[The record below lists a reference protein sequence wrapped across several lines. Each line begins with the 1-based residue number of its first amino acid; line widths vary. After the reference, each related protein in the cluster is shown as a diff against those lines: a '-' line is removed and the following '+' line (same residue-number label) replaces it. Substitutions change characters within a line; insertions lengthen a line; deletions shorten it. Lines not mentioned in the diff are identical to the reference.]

1 MMRQKSTLAP
11 ATVDELPH
19 RSAPCRAPEA
29 LILEELDAVVKGS
42 HRQSAVRRAL
52 RHTGGAF
59 AKLLARAVPATPPS
73 DVPPEIR
80 FPFF

>member
-11 ATVDELPH
+11 ATVDKLPH
-19 RSAPCRAPEA
+19 RSAPCRVPEA
-29 LILEELDAVVKGS
+29 RILEELDAVVSRS
-42 HRQSAVRRAL
+42 HRRSAVRRAL
-52 RHTGGAF
+52 RHTGEAF
-59 AKLLARAVPATPPS
+59 AKLLARAVPATSPA

>member
-1 MMRQKSTLAP
+1 MMRQKSITAP
-11 ATVDELPH
+11 ATVDKLPQ

-29 LILEELDAVVKGS
+29 RILEELDAVVSRS
-42 HRQSAVRRAL
+42 HRRSAVRRAL

-59 AKLLARAVPATPPS
+59 AKLLARAVPVTPPA
-73 DVPPEIR
+73 DAPPEIR